1 MGAIDIIIIAIDMD
15 FTVIAINGSVVR
27 TVIPIIFAILIDII
41 DIIDIITILLIL
53 ISQ

>member
-1 MGAIDIIIIAIDMD
+1 MGAIDIIIIAIDID
-15 FTVIAINGSVVR
+15 FMVITINGSVVR
-27 TVIPIIFAILIDII
+27 AVIPIIFAILIDII